1 MRYAYASERFY
12 RGTNHVCRDP
22 ILVDHFACLI
32 AMKLSDFIR
41 QNIEPILDTWEKFA
55 VDILSARHMNTEAL
69 RDHASGMLYAIA
81 ADLDRAQSPLEQLEK
96 SKGRAPR
103 TVQLTEAELHGADR
117 VLGGFSVNDA
127 MSEFRA
133 LRASVVRLWSESN
146 PPESQAPC
154 EELTRFHEAIDQAL
168 SESLARYATDK
179 ERNTRLF
186 DTLLSSSPDLH
197 CLLDVDGRFMYVNK
211 SFAQF
216 YEVSA
221 HEIIGKSFFDIGS
234 PKAAEFH
241 QQLRQVVDS
250 KMTYRAEMSRVLP
263 LGQEVTY
270 EYLAVPII
278 DEAGTVEAVAG
289 IAHDITERKFADEKV
304 RRAANYDFLTGLP
317 NRSLFRDRLEHEVR
331 RAARTGVPLALLFID
346 LDGFKE
352 VNDRLGHD
360 AGDQLLQETAR
371 RIRAC
376 VRGTDTVARMGGDE
390 FTVILAEINNTTH
403 VDILAQKILEELA
416 KPFSIIEKDV
426 HISGSIGITFF
437 PQDAATPEGLVR
449 NADQAMYVAKKAGR
463 NSFSFFTI
471 GMRNAAWA
479 RLKVIHAL
487 RHALPEHQFSVYYQ
501 PIVELST
508 ERIVMAEALLRWHQ
522 PGGGLVLP
530 GEFIGLAEEIGLIVE
545 IGEWVLDQ
553 AVTRA
558 REWVALLGM
567 PFQVNVNKSPVE
579 FMSKE
584 PTRKW
589 EAQLAICESAR
600 NCIGMEITE
609 GVLLSD
615 SPSIREKLVGLQQAG
630 IQLTIDDFG
639 TGYSTM
645 SYLKKFKVD
654 CLKIDQSFIHG
665 TATNT
670 DSRIFAETII
680 VMGHKL
686 GLKIIAEGVETLEQR
701 DWLRAAGC
709 DYAQGYLFSKPVPE
723 QEFESLLNKNKALQQ
738 PQA

>member
-1 MRYAYASERFY
+1 
-12 RGTNHVCRDP
+12 
-22 ILVDHFACLI
+22 
-32 AMKLSDFIR
+32 MKLSDFIR
-41 QNIEPILDTWEKFA
+41 QNIAPILDTWEKFA
-55 VDILSARHMNTEAL
+55 VDIFSARHMNTEAL

-81 ADLDRAQSPLEQLEK
+81 ADLDRAQTPLEQSEK

-103 TVQLTEAELHGADR
+103 TVQLTEAEMHGSER
-117 VLGGFSVNDA
+117 VLGGFSVDDA

-133 LRASVVRLWSESN
+133 LRASVVRLWCESN
-146 PPESQAPC
+146 PPESQAPR

-168 SESLARYATDK
+168 GESLARYATDK

-197 CLLDVDGRFMYVNK
+197 CLLDVNGIFMYVNK

-221 HEIIGKSFFDIGS
+221 HEIIGKNFLDIGS
-234 PKAAEFH
+234 PKSPEFH
-241 QQLRQVVDS
+241 RHIRQVVES
-250 KMTYRAEMSRVLP
+250 KTTYRGEMSRVP
-263 LGQEVTY
+263 PSGEEVTY

-278 DEAGTVEAVAG
+278 NDTGAVEAVAG
-289 IAHDITERKFADEKV
+289 IAHDITQRKLADEKIK
-304 RRAANYDFLTGLP
+304 RAANYDFLTELP
-317 NRSLFRDRLEHEVR
+317 NRSLFLDRLEHEVK
-331 RAARTGVPLALLFID
+331 RAARTGLPLALLFID

-352 VNDRLGHD
+352 VNDQLGHD
-360 AGDQLLQETAR
+360 AGDQLLQETAK
-371 RIRAC
+371 RISGC
-376 VRGTDTVARMGGDE
+376 VRGSDTVARMGGDE
-390 FTVILAEINNTTH
+390 FTVILTEINKTTH
-403 VDILAQKILEELA
+403 VDILAQKILDELA

-426 HISGSIGITFF
+426 HISGSIGITLF
-437 PQDAATPEGLVR
+437 PQDATTPEDLLK

-471 GMRNAAWA
+471 GMRDAAWG

-487 RHALPEHQFSVYYQ
+487 HHALPEHQFSVYYQ
-501 PIVELST
+501 PIVDLST
-508 ERIVMAEALLRWHQ
+508 ERIVMAEALLRWNH
-522 PGGGLVLP
+522 PGSGLVLP

-553 AVTRA
+553 AVMRA
-558 REWVALLGM
+558 REWGALLGT

-579 FMSKE
+579 FMSKA
-584 PTRKW
+584 PCRKW

-615 SPSIREKLVGLQQAG
+615 SPSVRGKLGDLQQAG
-630 IQLTIDDFG
+630 IQLAIDDFG

-645 SYLKKFKVD
+645 RYLKKFKVD
-654 CLKIDQSFIHG
+654 YLKIDQSFVHD
-665 TATNT
+665 TVTNS

-701 DWLRAAGC
+701 DWLHSAGC
-709 DYAQGYLFSKPVPE
+709 DYAQGYFFSKPVPE
-723 QEFESLLNKNKALQQ
+723 QEFESLLHKNKARQQ
-738 PQA
+738 ART

>member
-1 MRYAYASERFY
+1 M
-12 RGTNHVCRDP
+12 
-22 ILVDHFACLI
+22 

-55 VDILSARHMNTEAL
+55 VDIFSARHMKTEAL

-81 ADLDRAQSPLEQLEK
+81 ADLDRPQTPLEQAAK

-103 TVQLTEAELHGADR
+103 PLQRTEAELHGADR
-117 VLGGFSVNDA
+117 VSGGFSVNDA

-133 LRASVVRLWSESN
+133 LRASVVRLWCESN
-146 PPESQAPC
+146 PPQSQAPR
-154 EELTRFHEAIDQAL
+154 EEMTRFHEAIDQAL
-168 SESLARYATDK
+168 GESLARYSTDK
-179 ERNTRLF
+179 ERSTRLF

-197 CLLDVDGRFMYVNK
+197 CLFDVDGRFIYVNK

-216 YEVSA
+216 YGVSVN
-221 HEIIGKSFFDIGS
+221 EIVGKNFFDIGS
-234 PKAAEFH
+234 PRASEFQ
-241 QQLRQVVDS
+241 QQLKDVVNS
-250 KMTYRAEMSRVLP
+250 KKTHRGEMSRVLST
-263 LGQEVTY
+263 GQEVTY

-278 DEAGTVEAVAG
+278 ASDGTVEAIAG
-289 IAHDITERKFADEKV
+289 TAHDITKRKFADEKI
-304 RRAANYDFLTGLP
+304 RRAAHYDFLTGLP
-317 NRSLFRDRLEHEVR
+317 NRSLFRDRLEHDVR
-331 RAARTGVPLALLFID
+331 RAARTGLPLALLFID

-360 AGDQLLQETAR
+360 AGDQLLQETAK
-371 RIRAC
+371 RISAC
-376 VRGTDTVARMGGDE
+376 VRATDTVARMGGDE
-390 FTVILAEINNTTH
+390 FTVILTEVNKITH
-403 VDILAQKILEELA
+403 VEILAQKILDELA

-437 PQDAATPEGLVR
+437 PQDATTPVDLVR
-449 NADQAMYVAKKAGR
+449 NADQAMYMAKKSGR

-471 GMRNAAWA
+471 GMRNSAWA

-487 RHALPEHQFSVYYQ
+487 RQALPERQFSVYYQ
-501 PIVELST
+501 PIVDLSS
-508 ERIVMAEALLRWHQ
+508 ERIVMAEALLRWHHPQ
-522 PGGGLVLP
+522 SGLVLP
-530 GEFIGLAEEIGLIVE
+530 GEFIGLAEEIGLIIE

-558 REWVALLGM
+558 REWGALLGTS
-567 PFQVNVNKSPVE
+567 FRVNVNKSPVE
-579 FMSKE
+579 FMNK
-584 PTRKW
+584 
-589 EAQLAICESAR
+589 ESADKWKTQLETCELAG

-615 SPSIREKLVGLQQAG
+615 SPSVREKLRSLQRAG

-654 CLKIDQSFIHG
+654 YLKIDQSFVHG
-665 TATNT
+665 TAADA

-701 DWLRAAGC
+701 DWLRSAGC
-709 DYAQGYLFSKPVPE
+709 DYAQGYFFSQAVSAE
-723 QEFESLLNKNKALQQ
+723 EFKFLLDKNKALQ
-738 PQA
+738 PLHR